1 VASEIVPVRSSLHEE
16 AIKYAS
22 KGIPVFPIVRN
33 RDIVAVKW
41 SEVATTDPIQINEW
55 WSKTT
60 DSNIGILTGPKSGVA
75 VAHFLTQES
84 WNLAQEKGLPVTPI
98 AAVNKGHHVYFK
110 YKGVVDNVLVGD
122 MHSGVILIGDRRYVI
137 APPSVLS
144 ENPGAAF
151 DRPNVFSWL
160 DGKGLEDVDLADVPE
175 WMMAGSISGDSDIVE
190 PVVDVAEEKEK
201 VINERQGIKELREKR
216 VAEDVSE
223 VADTKIDSPPFEPGP
238 LTAIDTAGEVQGET
252 GSLPFEDWKAP
263 VLFDGPGVEHIKA
276 EMLPSWLGGYA
287 GAISQ
292 SKQTPEGLAV
302 MLGLSIVA
310 ASVQKKFV
318 VAPYGDDDYTEQLS
332 LWTVTVLKSG
342 ERKSA
347 ILNPMRNP
355 LVVWEKEQAELLETQ
370 IQDTATAINIAQ
382 KRIDKLQKEAGNEP
396 DPVKRQGLVS
406 QISEIRASMPVQVK
420 APVLWTAD
428 VTPEALQDM
437 LAEHDEKMALLS
449 DEGNIF
455 EIMAGLYN
463 EGKINIDIF
472 LQAYSGSPTKIMRKT
487 RKVDLDKP
495 ALTFGLA
502 VQPVV
507 IETFGKGNKTEFKGK
522 GALGRFL
529 FCLPESM
536 LGKRIAGDRTIVPAD
551 VKARYEAGIRQLLSV
566 PKLLNDAGKEVPRML
581 VLDQDALGVW
591 VQFDARV
598 EGMLGPGG
606 ELESMDDWGG
616 KLPGTALRI
625 AGIMHLVEHGPENL
639 TIGADTLNRSI
650 ALCDIL
656 IGHAKAAYGLI
667 GADEEVSDA
676 KKIFLWM
683 QRNGFEVFT
692 KTACSRAFKSMSD
705 IDDALKALEE
715 RNILRELMVP
725 TKGRD
730 AANYISNPML
740 KFTGESE
747 P

>member
-1 VASEIVPVRSSLHEE
+1 
-16 AIKYAS
+16 
-22 KGIPVFPIVRN
+22 
-33 RDIVAVKW
+33 
-41 SEVATTDPIQINEW
+41 
-55 WSKTT
+55 
-60 DSNIGILTGPKSGVA
+60 
-75 VAHFLTQES
+75 
-84 WNLAQEKGLPVTPI
+84 
-98 AAVNKGHHVYFK
+98 
-110 YKGVVDNVLVGD
+110 
-122 MHSGVILIGDRRYVI
+122 
-137 APPSVLS
+137 
-144 ENPGAAF
+144 
-151 DRPNVFSWL
+151 
-160 DGKGLEDVDLADVPE
+160 
-175 WMMAGSISGDSDIVE
+175 
-190 PVVDVAEEKEK
+190 
-201 VINERQGIKELREKR
+201 
-216 VAEDVSE
+216 
-223 VADTKIDSPPFEPGP
+223 
-238 LTAIDTAGEVQGET
+238 
-252 GSLPFEDWKAP
+252 
-263 VLFDGPGVEHIKA
+263 
-276 EMLPSWLGGYA
+276 
-287 GAISQ
+287 
-292 SKQTPEGLAV
+292 
-302 MLGLSIVA
+302 MLGLSTVA
-310 ASVQKKFV
+310 ACVQKKFV

-347 ILNPMRNP
+347 VLNPMRDP

-382 KRIDKLQKEAGNEP
+382 RRIDKMQKEAGNEP
-396 DPVKRQGLVS
+396 DPVKRQGLVN

-463 EGKINIDIF
+463 DGKINIDIF

-487 RKVDLDKP
+487 RRVDLDKP

-507 IETFGKGNKTEFKGK
+507 IETFGRGSKKELKGK

-536 LGKRIAGDRTIVPAD
+536 LGKRTAGDRTIVPAD
-551 VKARYEAGIRQLLSV
+551 VKARYGAGIRQLLSV
-566 PKLLNDAGKEVPRML
+566 PKLLNDAGKEVPRTL

-598 EGMLGPGG
+598 EGMLGFGG

-667 GADEEVSDA
+667 GADEEVGDA

-692 KTACSRAFKSMSD
+692 KTACSRAFKSMTD